1 MGEHIEVQEH
11 KEVMEIKSRELQQES
26 VEKLNNIIPVI
37 KTIDNVNLNQIES
50 NTNEIKNIV
59 AQNLEEQPNIDEIVD
74 GINKLNKSMSSMK
87 SQITKLSKTMNE
99 LNKALEESN
108 NEWLLC

>member
-108 NEWLLC
+108 NE

>member
-37 KTIDNVNLNQIES
+37 ETIDNVNLNQIES

-59 AQNLEEQPNIDEIVD
+59 AQNLEEQPNIDEIAD

-87 SQITKLSKTMNE
+87 SQITKLSKTINE
-99 LNKALEESN
+99 LNKALEENN
-108 NEWLLC
+108 NE